1 MRLPLINVKNVHLSR
16 SGNKMHNKTKN
27 KVGDQLRLST
37 KSTKIEKGLIECQ
50 LWNFMR
56 YILEGH
62 AVILALDYI
71 NFDTKIFYVILNCEL
86 YYGI

>member
-1 MRLPLINVKNVHLSR
+1 MSCALYFNLAAYVCNKIFCCHLKLLMRLPLINVKNVHLSR

-50 LWNFMR
+50 L
-56 YILEGH
+56 
-62 AVILALDYI
+62 
-71 NFDTKIFYVILNCEL
+71 
-86 YYGI
+86 